1 MSSEYI
7 VAQKPIINY
16 CKKIGWTYKSRE
28 ELEKLRLLNENKTFG
43 FILKDNLKRKL
54 IQFNPNLEDVDQII
68 DNLEKVS
75 DGIYGNKLFLEYL
88 KNKKNFF
95 SKKLNRELNLKVID
109 YEDINNNDFIVTDE
123 FYAKNHFNA
132 IRQDVVFIING
143 LPIIDCETKNATKED
158 AIEESIKQ
166 IDRYHNEVPELL
178 TLQQM
183 FVASD
188 AMDFNYGSTWN
199 LSRRGIFKWKS
210 DKPGKLNIK
219 AETFFDKKNILNFV
233 KKYITFSE
241 KEKKLT
247 KFILMHH
254 QIEALELC
262 IDRALDK
269 TKKRALIWHTQ
280 GSGKT
285 LTMMSLAQ
293 NIFERTKDKPTIL
306 MLIDRTELEDKL
318 ITDLISIDLNYVKVA
333 KSIADIS
340 NLLKEDFRGI
350 IVSTIQK
357 FEKIKKDINLKNDI
371 YVLVDEAHRTTQGD
385 LGNYLMGAIP
395 NATFFGFT
403 GTPIDKTLYGKG
415 TFKTFGT
422 DDDKGFLHK
431 YSILDSLKDKTTLPL
446 FYGSGPN
453 DLKVPTDILEKQF
466 LELSELEGV
475 NDTEELDKVLSKST
489 NLKEFLK
496 GEKRIEKISKFIANH
511 FLKNIEPLGFKAFVV
526 AVDREACVTYK
537 KYLDQFMSPNLS
549 EVIISKTNDDNL
561 DLKKFHFDDN
571 KQKKILKDFIENE
584 EKPKILIVT
593 SKLLTGFDAP
603 ILYGMYLDK
612 PMKDHTLLQAIAR
625 VNRPLRRDTDEKIE
639 KTNGFILDFVGI
651 FSNVK
656 KALAFDSE
664 DVESV
669 IHNIDILKENFK
681 QKLEKIV
688 KEINDNVTNIS
699 KQINDTILD
708 NIIVYFSDK
717 KKRELFLENFK
728 EVQNLYEIISP
739 DPFLSDFLNQYR
751 KILEIFL
758 VVKKAY
764 TKKVYTDKNL
774 LEKTKKLYQEN
785 IDIENLRGGEDII
798 ELNEDTVK
806 EIIDKN
812 KPKEVKIV
820 NLIKSIRNKIK
831 KSKDFGTISLSE
843 KAEKIIEKYDE
854 RQRTTE
860 EVLNELINLINKS
873 FEDKSNQKK
882 SGLDVETYFY
892 YKFLEENDI
901 DDPKNKSQT
910 LKKLFDSNYNWK
922 KDQNLERKLRQ
933 EIYLIIDEK
942 LENIEKLKLIV
953 DKLILILKK

>member
-1 MSSEYI
+1 
-7 VAQKPIINY
+7 
-16 CKKIGWTYKSRE
+16 
-28 ELEKLRLLNENKTFG
+28 
-43 FILKDNLKRKL
+43 
-54 IQFNPNLEDVDQII
+54 
-68 DNLEKVS
+68 
-75 DGIYGNKLFLEYL
+75 
-88 KNKKNFF
+88 
-95 SKKLNRELNLKVID
+95 
-109 YEDINNNDFIVTDE
+109 
-123 FYAKNHFNA
+123 
-132 IRQDVVFIING
+132 
-143 LPIIDCETKNATKED
+143 
-158 AIEESIKQ
+158 
-166 IDRYHNEVPELL
+166 
-178 TLQQM
+178 
-183 FVASD
+183 
-188 AMDFNYGSTWN
+188 
-199 LSRRGIFKWKS
+199 
-210 DKPGKLNIK
+210 
-219 AETFFDKKNILNFV
+219 
-233 KKYITFSE
+233 
-241 KEKKLT
+241 
-247 KFILMHH
+247 
-254 QIEALELC
+254 
-262 IDRALDK
+262 
-269 TKKRALIWHTQ
+269 
-280 GSGKT
+280 
-285 LTMMSLAQ
+285 
-293 NIFERTKDKPTIL
+293 
-306 MLIDRTELEDKL
+306 
-318 ITDLISIDLNYVKVA
+318 
-333 KSIADIS
+333 
-340 NLLKEDFRGI
+340 
-350 IVSTIQK
+350 
-357 FEKIKKDINLKNDI
+357 
-371 YVLVDEAHRTTQGD
+371 
-385 LGNYLMGAIP
+385 
-395 NATFFGFT
+395 
-403 GTPIDKTLYGKG
+403 
-415 TFKTFGT
+415 
-422 DDDKGFLHK
+422 
-431 YSILDSLKDKTTLPL
+431 
-446 FYGSGPN
+446 
-453 DLKVPTDILEKQF
+453 
-466 LELSELEGV
+466 
-475 NDTEELDKVLSKST
+475 
-489 NLKEFLK
+489 
-496 GEKRIEKISKFIANH
+496 
-511 FLKNIEPLGFKAFVV
+511 
-526 AVDREACVTYK
+526 
-537 KYLDQFMSPNLS
+537 MSPNLS

-625 VNRPLRRDTDEKIE
+625 VNRPLRRDNDEKIE

-699 KQINDTILD
+699 KQIDDTILD